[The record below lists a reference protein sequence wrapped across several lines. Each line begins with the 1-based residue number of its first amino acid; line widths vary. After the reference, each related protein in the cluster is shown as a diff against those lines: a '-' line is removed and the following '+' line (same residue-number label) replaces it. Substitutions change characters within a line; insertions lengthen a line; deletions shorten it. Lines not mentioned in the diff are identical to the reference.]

1 MNIAGVIALI
11 ALVAIA
17 FFRLANWWTRRHPR
31 KLDKQDVAKAIENFL
46 GNSGEAYDWDDFLTF
61 PIADPELD
69 AIRKRCDKIDWKTDS
84 GREQLREELK
94 RLSGQIA
101 G

>member
-1 MNIAGVIALI
+1 MSIAGIVTLIVLAVIG
-11 ALVAIA
+11 
-17 FFRLANWWTRRHPR
+17 FFPLANWWTRRHPR
-31 KLDKQDVAKAIENFL
+31 KLEKQDVAKAIENFL
-46 GNSGEAYDWDDFLTF
+46 GNSGGPYDWDDFLAFT
-61 PIADPELD
+61 IADPELD
-69 AIRKRCDKIDWKTDS
+69 ALRKRCDKIDWKTES